1 MKSLVKIVR
10 RLLESRSGNFA
21 IITALI
27 LGVLVAAVGLAI
39 NVNTAL
45 ARRDQLQQVADA
57 AVLAAASSGGNNVQ
71 QLRKSADNYF
81 LAQAESTLGT
91 KATITNFTYDKTT
104 GRVSLSATADVPVFM
119 GGQIL
124 PSSFP
129 VSVLAEAEQ
138 GQGTKI
144 EVALVLDTTASMA
157 GQKMTD
163 LKAAANAMLDVFEKN
178 KKEDQDV
185 KFSLVVFANNVNLGK
200 NNYKNEKWLSIPAD
214 QVVKWNNCG
223 RPLISKSGCTTKTC
237 TWYNDGI
244 PVNYQCEE
252 CTNYVYGPETCTPAQ
267 YTNSYS
273 GCVGSRQS
281 PNDTL
286 DNFASFNRPVPGL
299 FDGCDGYIPA
309 LIPLTDNLNKVRQGV
324 NAMTPVGYTYISPGI
339 LWGWYTLSPQEPF
352 TEGAAY
358 SSTVRKYIVVMTDGT
373 NTQSPADPNATWG
386 THHWGNNTAAANK
399 NMTDTCNNAKK
410 DGIIMYTVTVGIA
423 NSETDQRLEACAT
436 DKPMHYAMDD
446 SDKLVE
452 AFEEIAL
459 QIQAPR
465 LVR

>member
-1 MKSLVKIVR
+1 MLSPVKIILG
-10 RLLESRSGNFA
+10 LLKSRSGNFGVT
-21 IITALI
+21 TALI
-27 LGVLVAAVGLAI
+27 IGVLIAVIGLAI

-57 AVLAAASSGGNNVQ
+57 AALAAAASGGNNLAQ
-71 QLRKSADNYF
+71 MRKAADAYF
-81 LAQAESTLGT
+81 LAQAESKLGST
-91 KATITNFTYDKTT
+91 ATISDFTYDKTT
-104 GRVSLSATADVPVFM
+104 GRVTLSATSDVPVFM
-119 GGQIL
+119 GGGLL

-163 LKAAANAMLDVFEKN
+163 LKAAANAMLDVFDKS
-178 KKEDQDV
+178 KKDGQDV
-185 KFSLVVFANNVNLGK
+185 KFSLVVFANDVNLGK
-200 NNYKNEKWLSIPAD
+200 NNYRNEKWLSIPAD
-214 QVVKWNNCG
+214 QVVNYNNCWS
-223 RPLISKSGCTTKTC
+223 PLISKSGCTMKTC
-237 TWYNDGI
+237 TWYNDGS

-252 CTNYVYGPETCTPAQ
+252 CTNYVYGPQTCTPAS
-267 YTNSYS
+267 YTNTYN

-281 PNDTL
+281 PNDTK
-286 DNFASFNRPVPGL
+286 DNFASFNMPIPGL
-299 FDGCDGYIPA
+299 YDGCDGYIPP
-309 LIPLTDNLNKVRQGV
+309 LIPLTDNLTKIRQGV
-324 NAMTPVGYTYISPGI
+324 NAMTPYGDTYISPGI
-339 LWGWYTLSPQEPF
+339 LWGWYSLSPQEPL

-358 SSTVRKYIVVMTDGT
+358 SPTVRKYVVVMTDGT
-373 NTQSPADPNATWG
+373 NTRSPADPNATWG
-386 THHWGNNTAAANK
+386 THHWGGDTDAANQ
-399 NMTDTCNNAKK
+399 NMTATCNNAKK

-452 AFEEIAL
+452 AFQQIA
-459 QIQAPR
+459 QQMQSPR